1 MLCPTLAVGSP
12 FNPFTPGQ
20 RILGY
25 FEELGVFPEL
35 LELPELLL
43 LGLLL
48 LLEGDEPEE
57 LLPLWLELPLEVPPL
72 SDELLLL
79 PGDELLELLFV

>member
-1 MLCPTLAVGSP
+1 M
-12 FNPFTPGQ
+12 
-20 RILGY
+20 
-25 FEELGVFPEL
+25 FPEL

-43 LGLLL
+43 LGLLLLGLWL

-79 PGDELLELLFV
+79 LPGDELLELLFV